1 MKESEIIQIVLA
13 IVTLAVLIGFTDLI
27 SLDTLGFGKIVVVCA
42 IVILVN
48 VLSKKL
54 VASRLDADVE
64 HEIWKMQRYGLKEGD
79 YLKNSVPAGVIF
91 PIFITAI
98 TLGTVNLATIMT
110 YETRA
115 LKRRAAKRFGPF
127 SFTEMTDYHN
137 ALVGGA
143 GIISALALAF
153 ISYWIPGANLLGKIA
168 TIYAFSNMIP
178 ISKLDGAQIFF
189 GSRVLWATLAVITL
203 IFTTYALLL
212 V

>member
-1 MKESEIIQIVLA
+1 MKESEIIQIIFA
-13 IVTLAVLIGFTDLI
+13 IVTLAVITGFTDLI
-27 SLDTLGFGKIVVVCA
+27 NLDTLGFGKIAIVCA

-48 VLSKKL
+48 VFSKKL
-54 VASRLDADVE
+54 IASRLDADVE

-79 YLKNSVPAGVIF
+79 YLKNSIPSGVIF
-91 PIFITAI
+91 PMFITAI
-98 TLGTVNLATIMT
+98 TLGTINLATIMT

-115 LKRRAAKRFGPF
+115 LKRRASKRFGPF

-153 ISYWIPGANLLGKIA
+153 ISYWIPGAGLLGKIA

>member
-1 MKESEIIQIVLA
+1 MKESEIIQIILA
-13 IVTLAVLIGFTDLI
+13 IVTLAVIIGFTEII
-27 SLDTLGFGKIVVVCA
+27 SLNTLGFGKIVMVCA
-42 IVILVN
+42 MVILVN

-54 VASRLDADVE
+54 IASRLDADVE
-64 HEIWKMQRYGLKEGD
+64 HEVWKMQRYGLKEGD
-79 YLKNSVPAGVIF
+79 YLKNSLPVGVIL
-91 PIFITAI
+91 PIFVTVI
-98 TLGTVNLATIMT
+98 TLGTVNLATILT

-115 LKRRAAKRFGPF
+115 LKRRASKRFGPF

-143 GIISALALAF
+143 GIISALTLAF
-153 ISYWIPGANLLGKIA
+153 ISYWIPGAGILGKVA

-189 GSRVLWATLAVITL
+189 GSRVLWATLSVITL